1 MAVARDSARREPKGR
16 LTLWGHFTSLPT
28 GKAVLMLSLCKLPFV
43 FREVALFD
51 REQHGE
57 EFSRL
62 NPARQVPVLQRG
74 RSYIRQSAAIL
85 LYLSELS
92 GKFGGRSDAEKRAI
106 LEWLFF
112 DADMVAS
119 LRIPR
124 TLTIIFDGR
133 QPEVCAYHR
142 ERGRK
147 ALALLDDVLR
157 ERPFVVGRQPTVADI
172 AMFPVIDNA
181 GEADVEIASFR
192 GVKAWR
198 RRMLELPGCMN
209 HYTLMERYTAVDMT
223 STPAALAAEKSGV
236 RGSG

>member
-1 MAVARDSARREPKGR
+1 MAVARKSARRKPKGQM
-16 LTLWGHFTSLPT
+16 TLWGHHTSLPT
-28 GKAVLMLSLCKLPFV
+28 GKALLMLSLCDLPFV

-51 REQHGE
+51 REQYGDR
-57 EFSRL
+57 FSRI
-62 NPARQVPVLQRG
+62 NPARQVPVLRHG
-74 RSYIRQSAAIL
+74 RNYIRQSAVIL

-92 GKFGGRSDAEKRAI
+92 GKFGGRDEAEKRAI

-147 ALALLDDVLR
+147 ALSQLDEILR
-157 ERPFVVGRQPTVADI
+157 KRTYLVGRRPTLADI

-181 GEADVEIASFR
+181 GDAQVDTTSFT
-192 GVKAWR
+192 GIEAWR
-198 RRMLELPGCMN
+198 RRMLSLPGCLN
-209 HYTLMERYTAVDMT
+209 HYELMRQYTSVEMDK
-223 STPAALAAEKSGV
+223 TPAAIALAAASAKPAP
-236 RGSG
+236 